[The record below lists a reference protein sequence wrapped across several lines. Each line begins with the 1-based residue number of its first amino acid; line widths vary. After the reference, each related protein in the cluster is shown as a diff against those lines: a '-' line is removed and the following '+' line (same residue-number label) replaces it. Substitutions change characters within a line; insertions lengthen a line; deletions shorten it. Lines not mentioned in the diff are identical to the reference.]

1 MEGEKGLVCVTVGT
15 GSIAS
20 WLIMRLLQ
28 DGYKVQNTT
37 GPEPS
42 KKHLYKYLSNNHM
55 VHAYDVARAHIFLF
69 TIPTAKGSELEGI
82 EGKKFPHFSSKK
94 LLDAGFKFKY
104 GLNEMFDGAVGGC
117 KEKGFLQFT

>member
-42 KKHLYKYLSNNHM
+42 ELS
-55 VHAYDVARAHIFLF
+55 I
-69 TIPTAKGSELEGI
+69 GSINVEYWSGCRYSMQSHEPDSFRDAIQGELEGI
-82 EGKKFPHFSSKK
+82 EGKNSFISHPKSSWMRGSSSSMASMKCLMEQLEVAKRRVFSSS
-94 LLDAGFKFKY
+94 
-104 GLNEMFDGAVGGC
+104 
-117 KEKGFLQFT
+117 Q